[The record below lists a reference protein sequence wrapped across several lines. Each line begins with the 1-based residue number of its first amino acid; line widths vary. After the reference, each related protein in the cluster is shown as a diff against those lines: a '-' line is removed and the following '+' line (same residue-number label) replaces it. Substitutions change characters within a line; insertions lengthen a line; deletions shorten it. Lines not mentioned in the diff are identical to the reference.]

1 MPTIP
6 TNRVRP
12 GYGVQLAHTWIVAP
26 EPVQRLQGHRR
37 RGTASGFR
45 RPARTGCAT
54 TYGFQFPQVFDRG
67 RYDVEGIPRVS
78 FSGTGAPA
86 QIVGPSASLL
96 SPTTD
101 ITFTNNLTWI
111 KSAHTLRS
119 GVIITRNR
127 KDQNGRNRAHRRR
140 QLQSDRQSATR
151 PATRSRT
158 RCSATSARYSEGG
171 DDPLG
176 FFRFT
181 QYGGYVSDTWRARQN
196 LSLEIGMRYEFQQ
209 PIYTQG
215 NNITN
220 FDPGDV
226 RPVEGDGAESERLG
240 RRRVGRQPVYR
251 AGRAP
256 ATEFPTIRRTA

>member
-1 MPTIP
+1 M
-6 TNRVRP
+6 
-12 GYGVQLAHTWIVAP
+12 
-26 EPVQRLQGHRR
+26 
-37 RGTASGFR
+37 TASWNGQR
-45 RPARTGCAT
+45 IPPAGENWKRD

-101 ITFTNNLTWI
+101 ITFANNLTWI
-111 KSAHTLRS
+111 KGAHTLRS

-127 KDQNGRNRAHRRR
+127 KDQNGRNEH
-140 QLQSDRQSATR
+140 TGEVNFN
-151 PATRSRT
+151 PTGNPRSTGYAFADALLGNFRT
-158 RCSATSARYSEGG
+158 YSEGG

-181 QYGGYVSDTWRARQN
+181 QYGGYVSDTWRAQKN
-196 LSLEIGMRYEFQQ
+196 LSLEIGLRYEYQE

-220 FDPGDV
+220 FDPALYDPAKAMVLNPNGI
-226 RPVEGDGAESERLG
+226 G
-240 RRRVGRQPVYR
+240 RVGRDATATP
-251 AGRAP
+251 GWSAP
-256 ATEFPTIRRTA
+256 ATAFPRISRTA